1 MPEFLEH
8 GLTNPALA
16 AVTVQN
22 LPAPNK
28 NTLQLLLETFHRLSG
43 NAVSLCYKDLP
54 TSTTM
59 APMQLLKLCN
69 TCRLFLEPPHALP
82 YGRASAM
89 LEPVLP
95 GAWRCKRCPDEPISK
110 LDPF

>member
-1 MPEFLEH
+1 M
-8 GLTNPALA
+8 TNPALA
-16 AVTVQN
+16 AVTIQN

-59 APMQLLKLCN
+59 AAMQLLNCATHVGCSLRHLMLYLMAGPQQCWSLC
-69 TCRLFLEPPHALP
+69 CLVPGGARDALTS
-82 YGRASAM
+82 RSAS
-89 LEPVLP
+89 
-95 GAWRCKRCPDEPISK
+95 
-110 LDPF
+110 